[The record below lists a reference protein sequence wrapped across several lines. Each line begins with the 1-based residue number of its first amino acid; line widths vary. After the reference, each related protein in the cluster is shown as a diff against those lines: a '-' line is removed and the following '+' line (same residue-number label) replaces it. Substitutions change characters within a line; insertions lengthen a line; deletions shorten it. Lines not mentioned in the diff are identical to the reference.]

1 MSLREEIKDIYINN
15 RYKGNQEYYLSD
27 DGLIGL
33 IISAFEKR
41 IDSRIEYLSN
51 EKKNLESKG
60 YASSVLEIIQTK
72 IDELGRVKEVLK

>member
-51 EKKNLESKG
+51 EQKNLESKG

>member
-27 DGLIGL
+27 DGLISL